1 MEKNYIIWIEN
12 GVVSMAS
19 VIDVN
24 EAINKTIIEN
34 PVTIV
39 TMQYG
44 VTSDGKL
51 TNPQDPNGVKTKFIQ
66 DMMPYVLGGFV
77 TNDEYPSHHFTLDT
91 TGKCVSYLPESEL
104 PVIEKYKTTV
114 EVFNSA
120 R

>member
-34 PVTIV
+34 PVTVV

-44 VTSDGKL
+44 VTNDGKL

-77 TNDEYPSHHFTLDT
+77 ISDEYPSHHFTLDT
-91 TGKCVSYLPESEL
+91 TGKCVSYLPESNL
-104 PVIEKYKTTV
+104 PIIEKYKTTV

>member
-12 GVVSMAS
+12 GVVSMAKVVDCCLS
-19 VIDVN
+19 T
-24 EAINKTIIEN
+24 KTVIIEN

-51 TNPQDPNGVKTKFIQ
+51 TNPQDPQSKKTKFIP

-77 TNDEYPSHHFTLDT
+77 TCDEHPSHHFTLDI
-91 TGKCVSYLPESEL
+91 TGKCVSYLSESEL
-104 PVIEKYKTTV
+104 PIIEKYKSTI

>member
-19 VIDVN
+19 VIDTCDTTKMVV
-24 EAINKTIIEN
+24 IEN
-34 PVTIV
+34 PVTII

-44 VTSDGKL
+44 VTENGEL
-51 TNPQDPNGVKTKFIQ
+51 TNPQDPKSKKTKFIP
-66 DMMPYVLGGFV
+66 DMMPYVLGGFI
-77 TNDEYPSHHFTLDT
+77 TNDVKPTHYFTLDT

-104 PVIEKYKTTV
+104 PIIEKYKSTI